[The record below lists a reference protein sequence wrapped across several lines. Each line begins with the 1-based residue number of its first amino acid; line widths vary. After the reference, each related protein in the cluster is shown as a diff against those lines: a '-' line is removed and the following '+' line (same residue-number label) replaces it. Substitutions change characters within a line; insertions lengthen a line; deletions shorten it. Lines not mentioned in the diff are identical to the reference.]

1 MNVNITN
8 LKKIAPE
15 ADGVLKDGQV
25 LRVPHTMMDASQ
37 IAVADSAPPSVAD
50 HHRPHSA
57 ILSDADKKAA
67 DDRYNA
73 AQKKLSDAWKNPEP
87 IYAGAHAPQGGHGH
101 VLPISGNN
109 TSLRTNDPMS
119 PGHAPGAP
127 TNAAELDALQQSN
140 QAKYNSKIESAWKN
154 PINQG
159 AK

>member
-1 MNVNITN
+1 VNTN
-8 LKKIAPE
+8 LKKIEPE
-15 ADGVLKDGQV
+15 ADGVVKDGQSISV
-25 LRVPHTMMDASQ
+25 RMQFMDGSMEKA
-37 IAVADSAPPSVAD
+37 IADALAPKPFIAD
-50 HHRPHSA
+50 HHRPNSA
-57 ILSDADKKAA
+57 ILTDAEKKAA

-127 TNAAELDALQQSN
+127 TNAAELDAIQQAN

-154 PINQG
+154 PVNQG